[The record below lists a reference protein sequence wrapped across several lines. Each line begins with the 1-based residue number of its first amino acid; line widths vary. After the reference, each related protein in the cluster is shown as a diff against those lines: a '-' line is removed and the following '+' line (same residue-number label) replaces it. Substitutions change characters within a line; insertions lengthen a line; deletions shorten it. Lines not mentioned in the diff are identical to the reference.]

1 MDVSNRCIA
10 DRLRLHEEKQVL
22 LQQLRDGMRTVSRLE
37 SQLKVGMVK
46 SPNDDA
52 LIIFYKGHGNFL
64 PRHCP
69 L

>member
-37 SQLKVGMVK
+37 SQLKVCKMIK
-46 SPNDDA
+46 
-52 LIIFYKGHGNFL
+52 
-64 PRHCP
+64 
-69 L
+69 